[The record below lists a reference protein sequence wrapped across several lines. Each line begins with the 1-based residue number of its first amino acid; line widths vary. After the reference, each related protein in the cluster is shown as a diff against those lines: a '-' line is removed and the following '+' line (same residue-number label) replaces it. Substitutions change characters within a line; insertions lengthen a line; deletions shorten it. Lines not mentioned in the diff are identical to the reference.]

1 MTITLAAKTTGCFGI
16 AWEDLVEY
24 VFDRRDELLP
34 HIHQLDE
41 EMNFF
46 SGRYCVNLTEWR
58 KVEDNEDK
66 YRTYMTI
73 TGSFDVNDPLH
84 LTLTAQE
91 GYEQED
97 GDIFDTDGFLCVKV
111 DRDSLTQAVQ
121 DILNGTIL
129 LHNRGFEITPEMCP
143 YAVLYDD

>member
-1 MTITLAAKTTGCFGI
+1 MAINLAAKTTGSFGI
-16 AWEDLVEY
+16 PFEDLVEY
-24 VFDRRDELLP
+24 VFDRRDEMLSY
-34 HIHQLDE
+34 IKQLHKETD
-41 EMNFF
+41 FF

-58 KVEDNEDK
+58 KVENDHDMS
-66 YRTYMTI
+66 TYMTI

-97 GDIFDTDGFLCVKV
+97 GDIFDTDGFLCIKV

-121 DILNGTIL
+121 DILKGTIL
-129 LHNRGFEITPEMCP
+129 LHNRGIEITQEMCP
-143 YAVLYDD
+143 YAVLYDN